1 MNTDR
6 LIEFVKRAGYENK
19 TFAEE
24 LGMAES
30 TFYRKLKKKS
40 FSVEEAQRISKL
52 LKLDANEAYEIFF
65 GRKLA

>member
-1 MNTDR
+1 MNTEKLLDA
-6 LIEFVKRAGYENK
+6 VKKAGYENK

-24 LGMAES
+24 LGIAES
-30 TFYRKLKKKS
+30 TLYRKLKKKS
-40 FSVEEAQRISKL
+40 FSVDEAQRISKL